1 MTTGRQERLF
11 LTATPPRD
19 DTLARRAYQSI
30 RLAIMHGELQ
40 PGRLYSESL
49 LAQLLE
55 VSRTPAREA
64 LRQLAAEGLVEIEP
78 QRGFR
83 LRSIS
88 RSEQIEFFCLRD
100 LLEGYVVRTISA
112 RVSPEELAP
121 LEAIVEQQRCVMD
134 DQVEFINLDEQ
145 FHLAMAHIAG
155 LTRTAQIIATLR
167 GALWLLGAEAAYRP
181 ERRDAVITEHAAVVE
196 AVKQR
201 DADRAA
207 SLMRHHL
214 LETAHVLG
222 INVSDCLG
230 MEDGLASSGPG
241 SAGS

>member
-1 MTTGRQERLF
+1 MTTGREERSF
-11 LTATPPRD
+11 LTVTSPRD
-19 DTLARRAYQSI
+19 DTLARRAYQAI

-40 PGRLYSESL
+40 TGRLYSEAH

-83 LRSIS
+83 LRTIS

-100 LLEGYVVRTISA
+100 LLEGYVVRTIGA
-112 RVSPEELAP
+112 RVDPEELVP
-121 LEAIVEQQRCVMD
+121 LEEIVEQQRRVIA

-145 FHLAMAHIAG
+145 FHLAMARIAG

-167 GALWLLGAEAAYRP
+167 SVLWLLGAEAAYRP
-181 ERRDAVITEHAAVVE
+181 ERRDAVIAEHAAVVE
-196 AVKQR
+196 ALKQR
-201 DADRAA
+201 DAERAGA
-207 SLMRHHL
+207 LMRHHL
-214 LETAHVLG
+214 LQTAHVLG
-222 INVSDCLG
+222 ITVSDCLG
-230 MEDGLASSGPG
+230 MEVDSNGSGTL
-241 SAGS
+241 